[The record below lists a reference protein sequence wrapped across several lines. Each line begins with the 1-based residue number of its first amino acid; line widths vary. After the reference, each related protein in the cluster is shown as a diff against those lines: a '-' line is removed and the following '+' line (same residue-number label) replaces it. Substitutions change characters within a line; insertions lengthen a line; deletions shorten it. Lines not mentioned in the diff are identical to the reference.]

1 MKNIYF
7 KIFCSIFFVS
17 ACGIFSYFYLQ
28 SDSTVQEKVEIAK
41 KINSMDESLIVSSE
55 NTGNSAI
62 VAESPL
68 QSATLNEGYI
78 LISPSELAAVDT
90 WLTNK
95 GYFPKSDV
103 DVYSGYSDDS
113 LKEMAKSGDL
123 IALNVLSTR
132 LVALGN
138 EKEATFYM
146 NLSVIYGSTAALDNL
161 TIYTSPRAPYDTT
174 EQERRP
180 AAIETLAVI
189 DVIAKRGDQALS
201 KVSHDSF
208 LRSYKRLY
216 GVDLQLTAEEDQVV
230 RDRSETIYD
239 TFQQV
244 RLKKGLGEFDNIEPG
259 GVKKFFGMQ

>member
-7 KIFCSIFFVS
+7 KILFSIFFVS
-17 ACGIFSYFYLQ
+17 VCGVFSYFHFQ
-28 SDSTVQEKVEIAK
+28 TDSTVQEKVEIAK
-41 KINSMDESLIVSSE
+41 KIDSLDESLIVSSE
-55 NTGNSAI
+55 NTANPAI
-62 VAESPL
+62 AAESQL

-78 LISPSELAAVDT
+78 LISPSELAAVDA

-103 DVYSGYSDDS
+103 DAYSSYSDDS
-113 LKEMAKSGDL
+113 LKEMAKNGDL

-132 LVALGN
+132 MVVLGN

-161 TIYTSPRAPYDTT
+161 TVYTSPRAPYDTT

-208 LRSYKRLY
+208 LRSYERVY
-216 GVDLQLTAEEDQVV
+216 GVALQLTAEESQVV
-230 RDRSETIYD
+230 RERSQVIYD
-239 TFQQV
+239 MFQQI
-244 RLKKGLGEFDNIEPG
+244 RLEKGLGEFDNIEPE